1 MPKTAAAAAPD
12 APDTRE
18 ARLGR
23 LRLRSMRRGIRE
35 MDLIL
40 QDFATRELARLEP
53 SELDAYEA
61 LLEEPDP
68 DIFAWITGAAPTPAR
83 HNALLTRVRAGAM
96 GLWRPE

>member
-1 MPKTAAAAAPD
+1 MPETPD
-12 APDTRE
+12 

-40 QDFATRELARLEP
+40 QDFAARELAGLFP
-53 SELDAYEA
+53 SDLDAYEA
-61 LLEEPDP
+61 LLEELDP
-68 DIFAWITGAAPTPAR
+68 DLLAWITGAAPVPPRHEALVAR
-83 HNALLTRVRAGAM
+83 IRAGAV

>member
-1 MPKTAAAAAPD
+1 MPETPA
-12 APDTRE
+12 

-40 QDFATRELARLEP
+40 QDFAARELAGLSP
-53 SELDAYEA
+53 SDLDAYEA

-68 DIFAWITGAAPTPAR
+68 DLLSWITEAAPCPSR
-83 HNALLTRVRAGAM
+83 HQALVGRIRERAV